1 MNLSQ
6 LMFYPPRLFSTST
19 SSSMVFPAIDNLNVN
34 STAIASLMYPKTKDK
49 ANSPDSSLFKMAT
62 STASIADET
71 DSDVSVDDD
80 VDDVITTG
88 SDSGGDEKKTKIH
101 HRPSQPL
108 FVPRRESSPK
118 QGAIYPSE
126 LKRPMNINGLTKPLS
141 VNCSSSE
148 LTSALLNEMPFDLS
162 ITKTPH
168 MSPAS
173 ANASKIQEK
182 SSDNDNEDNGNE
194 QPLDLRVDQKKLV
207 KMDLSVRHNR
217 IQPSLNVVQQQ
228 STGLKQLPHSPINP
242 SPLQQLI
249 PQRQREQQQQQQQQQ
264 TAMACPRPIHPL
276 MLDAIYNNNKHM
288 KFYQNS
294 SNTMTFPPVVDQR
307 SLLPAFPPS
316 RYPFLTP
323 IMTIN
328 GTSHSHANSHV
339 NVNAFDILRTQMEKL
354 QSSQHHGHHN
364 FAVGGHHIGGHG
376 GQLQQKHH
384 HNHHHQQQQH
394 QQQFHHDVMTS
405 HHVLS
410 NKLKERYACK
420 FCGKVFPRSANLTRH
435 LRTHTGEQPYKCKY
449 CERSFSISSNLQ
461 RHVRNIHNKEK
472 PFKCPL
478 CDRCFGQQ
486 TNLDRHLKKHESDGP
501 TILDDGHSSPKSP
514 NELNDKDETY
524 FDEIRN
530 FIGKVTSERDVGSGG
545 VVGPNAEF
553 LLLPPNNRHSPI
565 GHHQQHQQQHHHHH
579 AALLPVH
586 LANNVQPQRNFQ
598 LKRKAEDDN
607 DNNDVDDT
615 KRVKCVDERSVDE
628 HEQDVDDVDNSSKIS
643 DDEDPVVAVNAAV
656 ATVDDDNNEVDVVPQ
671 VTNDVS
677 RRNRRKTR
685 RSTRIQNQ
693 QEHSSKKSSSDEPEG
708 RDDVDEDEQEEVDDR
723 MTSSPTTQRSS

>member
-6 LMFYPPRLFSTST
+6 LMFYPPRLFATST

-49 ANSPDSSLFKMAT
+49 ANSPDSSLVKMAT

-71 DSDVSVDDD
+71 DSDVSIDDD
-80 VDDVITTG
+80 VDDVITSG
-88 SDSGGDEKKTKIH
+88 SDSGGDGKVKIY

-126 LKRPMNINGLTKPLS
+126 LKRPMNINGLTKQLS
-141 VNCSSSE
+141 VNCSNSE
-148 LTSALLNEMPFDLS
+148 LTSALLNDMPFDLS

-182 SSDNDNEDNGNE
+182 SSDNEDNGNE

-207 KMDLSVRHNR
+207 KLDVSVRQNR
-217 IQPSLNVVQQQ
+217 IQPLNAVQQQ
-228 STGLKQLPHSPINP
+228 SS
-242 SPLQQLI
+242 
-249 PQRQREQQQQQQQQQ
+249 
-264 TAMACPRPIHPL
+264 
-276 MLDAIYNNNKHM
+276 DAIYNNNKHM
-288 KFYQNS
+288 KYYQNS

-323 IMTIN
+323 IMAIN
-328 GTSHSHANSHV
+328 GTSHAHVNSHV

-354 QSSQHHGHHN
+354 QSSQQHHGHHN
-364 FAVGGHHIGGHG
+364 FAVG
-376 GQLQQKHH
+376 
-384 HNHHHQQQQH
+384 
-394 QQQFHHDVMTS
+394 
-405 HHVLS
+405 
-410 NKLKERYACK
+410 
-420 FCGKVFPRSANLTRH
+420 
-435 LRTHTGEQPYKCKY
+435 
-449 CERSFSISSNLQ
+449 
-461 RHVRNIHNKEK
+461 
-472 PFKCPL
+472 
-478 CDRCFGQQ
+478 
-486 TNLDRHLKKHESDGP
+486 DRHLKKHESDGP

-530 FIGKVTSERDVGSGG
+530 FIGKVTSERDAGSG
-545 VVGPNAEF
+545 VGPNAEF
-553 LLLPPNNRHSPI
+553 LLLPPPTNNRHSPI
-565 GHHQQHQQQHHHHH
+565 GHHHHQHHHH

-586 LANNVQPQRNFQ
+586 LANNVQQQRNFA
-598 LKRKAEDDN
+598 LKRKAEDE
-607 DNNDVDDT
+607 NNDKNDVEDT
-615 KRVKCVDERSVDE
+615 KRGKCVDERSVDE
-628 HEQDVDDVDNSSKIS
+628 HDQEVDDIDNSSKIS
-643 DDEDPVVAVNAAV
+643 DDEEAV
-656 ATVDDDNNEVDVVPQ
+656 AADDNDEVVPE

-693 QEHSSKKSSSDEPEG
+693 QEHSKRSSSDEPEG
-708 RDDVDEDEQEEVDDR
+708 RDDVDEDEHEVDDD
-723 MTSSPTTQRSS
+723 MASSPITHRNS